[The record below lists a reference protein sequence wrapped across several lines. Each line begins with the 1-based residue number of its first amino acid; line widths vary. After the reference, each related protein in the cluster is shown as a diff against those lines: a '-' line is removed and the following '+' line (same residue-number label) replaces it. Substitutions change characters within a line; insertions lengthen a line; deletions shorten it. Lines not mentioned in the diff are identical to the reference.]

1 MRPVQNLGAL
11 SPGGSYAQTRC
22 AQCGKK
28 FTMRCERRVYP
39 FYVGDGYS
47 GKYYF
52 CGWTCMRAW
61 EREHPKKE
69 NIWLDY
75 LS

>member
-39 FYVGDGYS
+39 FSAYKYNR
-47 GKYYF
+47 GKLYF
-52 CGWTCMRAW
+52 CRWSCMRAW

-69 NIWLDY
+69 SIYLDY
-75 LS
+75 LT